1 MAGKTAAEVYGKPWS
16 KSQNAFLDNTLVQG
30 DSVVMNHRHRVTTSE
45 INAGHTVLPAVP
57 GQKYRLIDFTM
68 IAYGGSAA
76 TATAV
81 TILATQTSSV
91 ALATVAVG
99 GLTQSTIA
107 KPNTATHSAVLADGA
122 SFVANDENTAIT
134 VGKTGGTLATCT
146 GVDFIIT
153 YVLETA

>member
-1 MAGKTAAEVYGKPWS
+1 MTSPTEVYGKPWT

-30 DSVVMNHRHRVTTSE
+30 DAVVLNHRHRVTVSE
-45 INAGHTVLPAVP
+45 INAGHTILAAVVD
-57 GQKYRLIDFTM
+57 QKYRMIDFTM

-81 TILATQTSSV
+81 TILATQSASSV

-99 GLTQSTIA
+99 GLARSAIA
-107 KPNTATHSAVLADGA
+107 KPDTATHSVVLADGA
-122 SFVANDENTAIT
+122 SFVANDEETAIT